1 MNTLF
6 SILAHPLAETIGW
19 TLVHS
24 LWQGLVV
31 VLLAK
36 FALHY
41 IPANRPNARY
51 AVALSGLA
59 LIVAGGIV
67 TASLLLPEQ
76 HDGSAVPSYFA
87 FTAGAPTPEAPAPAA
102 FIQEAARL
110 IESGMPLI
118 LTLWMAGVLLLSLRL
133 ALGWT
138 YITRL
143 RMTAS
148 PVADAWR
155 SLLEDLKKQLG
166 LTAEITLAESNRLT
180 TPAVIGIF
188 KPVILVPVGMLTG
201 LSQQQVEAVLL
212 HELSHIRRHDFLIN
226 TLQSLV
232 EILYFFNPFVWM
244 LSSAARN
251 EREYCCD
258 DQVVD
263 RYHPRVYAEALAYLE
278 TVRVNKPALAVS
290 LTGETNNLLYRIQR
304 FMEKSRRNNPVPQ
317 WMAPVVLAV
326 AGIISMSWLTIGS
339 DPAKDEASRMAH
351 TQVAQSVVLPD
362 TIGNPSEKR
371 AVWSRKKTVIIGED
385 GEPHE
390 EIVESFEGDEALR
403 ESMQQNFSL
412 NFDFDTNWDLDS
424 GAFAWL
430 DSSDFTYDFK
440 FDFDS
445 MVTPDAFHFAPPIP
459 PLVDSLPPF
468 DGDVRAF
475 REEFETMFKDKFSD
489 FYEKHQE
496 DLQKMMDRLQEKF
509 DDDTWQENLERQMQ
523 DMQLRLQE
531 LMKEMKGSQL
541 QEQTLLHQEALR
553 EYARQMR
560 DMDRT
565 VALQSRVHHE
575 QMMAAHK
582 QMQAA
587 NHQIQ
592 VVRKKH
598 EAFKDALKSELIRD
612 GYLDKDE
619 PLRSIRWTN
628 DDMEVN
634 GMKVKPK
641 DAKKYRKLNKK
652 FLGE

>member
-51 AVALSGLA
+51 ADALSGLA

-371 AVWSRKKTVIIGED
+371 AVWSRKK
-385 GEPHE
+385 
-390 EIVESFEGDEALR
+390 
-403 ESMQQNFSL
+403 
-412 NFDFDTNWDLDS
+412 
-424 GAFAWL
+424 
-430 DSSDFTYDFK
+430 
-440 FDFDS
+440 
-445 MVTPDAFHFAPPIP
+445 
-459 PLVDSLPPF
+459 
-468 DGDVRAF
+468 
-475 REEFETMFKDKFSD
+475 
-489 FYEKHQE
+489 
-496 DLQKMMDRLQEKF
+496 
-509 DDDTWQENLERQMQ
+509 
-523 DMQLRLQE
+523 
-531 LMKEMKGSQL
+531 
-541 QEQTLLHQEALR
+541 
-553 EYARQMR
+553 
-560 DMDRT
+560 
-565 VALQSRVHHE
+565 
-575 QMMAAHK
+575 
-582 QMQAA
+582 
-587 NHQIQ
+587 
-592 VVRKKH
+592 
-598 EAFKDALKSELIRD
+598 
-612 GYLDKDE
+612 
-619 PLRSIRWTN
+619 
-628 DDMEVN
+628 
-634 GMKVKPK
+634 
-641 DAKKYRKLNKK
+641 
-652 FLGE
+652 